1 MQRTMIVFVKCNRC
15 DTVRSVNK
23 APAVLNCK
31 GSLKKKLEHGSNK
44 HWEVIAEADD
54 HDEQQE
60 NGTESDD
67 SDDDF

>member
-54 HDEQQE
+54 HDE
-60 NGTESDD
+60 
-67 SDDDF
+67 